1 MTQIINLL
9 SFLKEL
15 VFNRG
20 KKDGKKDHK
29 SGLLQTILMAFL
41 AASLY
46 GNYLLADRVYEKTKQ
61 VVSLKN
67 EIHELRPLTAK
78 VAELQYTNNT
88 LSHTIALLTGGVSAS
103 ENKRRPSRPPPAPP
117 PNNET
122 ATVPN
127 QPPTNPQRQPPAKEV
142 TVE

>member
-15 VFNRG
+15 IFNRG

-46 GNYLLADRVYEKTKQ
+46 GNYLLAERVYEKTKQ

-78 VAELQYTNNT
+78 VAELQHMNSA
-88 LSHTIALLTGGVSAS
+88 LAHTISLLTGGAQAAGATG
-103 ENKRRPSRPPPAPP
+103 RRPSRPPAPP
-117 PNNET
+117 SPKEAFT
-122 ATVPN
+122 LPT
-127 QPPTNPQRQPPAKEV
+127 QPPPNPQRQPPAKEV
-142 TVE
+142 PVE